1 MTGIGRPDQRLAG
14 TSRLVAVPGTAGPGQ
29 GAVRQP
35 GRTGSAGRLD
45 VQRPGQ
51 FGAFPGGGLTM
62 SAARPTVES
71 VTTIDPATTERVT
84 AVRVP
89 EPLSPAIVRPRPHV
103 EAVLAQS
110 LRETGPHGRTALA
123 WAWALTGTRPS
134 PVTLGLAPGCPP
146 SRPEILAE
154 AAAQIEGSTA
164 PRGVPADFRDQ
175 LRQTRGVLAWLAGG
189 SDLIPVD
196 TDNRGRFIGARGDYA
211 RTDAEI
217 REARGHAI
225 RGLSAR
231 DLPEPL
237 SAADARHPWRW
248 DPAWMQAARLRGV
261 RDLLGWVLGDCPA
274 APLCQRSGGRPSTY
288 ELTHEDAAANDV
300 VMQGRSGGRPVD
312 PDRYPPPQYGEGVQ
326 AAIRW
331 LRGEA
336 TTPPASADGANP
348 YARRKSI
355 STT

>member
-1 MTGIGRPDQRLAG
+1 
-14 TSRLVAVPGTAGPGQ
+14 
-29 GAVRQP
+29 
-35 GRTGSAGRLD
+35 
-45 VQRPGQ
+45 
-51 FGAFPGGGLTM
+51 M

-217 REARGHAI
+217 REARGHAM

>member
-1 MTGIGRPDQRLAG
+1 M
-14 TSRLVAVPGTAGPGQ
+14 
-29 GAVRQP
+29 
-35 GRTGSAGRLD
+35 RTG
-45 VQRPGQ
+45 QPPGQ
-51 FGAFPGGGLTM
+51 FDHIPPGPLTM
-62 SAARPTVES
+62 SATRLTVES
-71 VTTIDPATTERVT
+71 VTTTDSASTERVT

-110 LRETGPHGRTALA
+110 LRETGPRGRTALA

-134 PVTLGLAPGCPP
+134 PVTLALAPGCPP

-154 AAAQIEGSTA
+154 AAAEIEGSTA

-196 TDNRGRFIGARGDYA
+196 TDNRGRFIGARGDYT

-217 REARGHAI
+217 CEVRECAL
-225 RGLSAR
+225 RGLAAC

-237 SAADARHPWRW
+237 SGADARHPWRW
-248 DPAWMQAARLRGV
+248 DPAWMYAARLRGV
-261 RDLLGWVLGDCPA
+261 RDLLGWVLGDGPA
-274 APLCQRSGGRPSTY
+274 APLCQRTGGRPSTY
-288 ELTHEDAAANDV
+288 ELTFEDAAANEV
-300 VMQGRSGGRPVD
+300 VMQGRPGGRPVD
-312 PDRYPPPQYGEGVQ
+312 PGRYPPPQYGEGVQ

-336 TTPPASADGANP
+336 TIPPAALGGGNP
-348 YARRKSI
+348 YAADRNRLDRPGSG
-355 STT
+355 